1 MSQRKIGFGVASV
14 VVLAVLAVGTANGA
28 SNAIKQCPKIKS
40 SPWQFPGTQVKGTTY
55 GSYVVGGFTC
65 AAAATWIKKLTPTLL
80 KNRALGARNVLT
92 NGPRGYLCTANPDAK
107 GHAFAGSCRK
117 GKLAA
122 TVGFGWG
129 GRP

>member
-1 MSQRKIGFGVASV
+1 MLQPKLGLAIASV

-28 SNAIKQCPKIKS
+28 ANPIKQCPKITA
-40 SPWQFPGTQVKGTTY
+40 SPWQFPGSPLKGTSY

-65 AAAATWIKKLTPTLL
+65 AAAATWIKKITPTLL
-80 KNRALGARNVLT
+80 ENRALGARNVLT

>member
-1 MSQRKIGFGVASV
+1 M
-14 VVLAVLAVGTANGA
+14 LAVLAVGTANGA
-28 SNAIKQCPKIKS
+28 TNPIKPCLNITA
-40 SPWQFPGTQVKGTTY
+40 SPWRFPGTQVKGTTY

-80 KNRALGARNVLT
+80 KKRQRGASNVLT
-92 NGPRGYLCTANPDAK
+92 NGPRGYLCEANPDAK
-107 GHAFAGSCRK
+107 GHAFAGSCHK